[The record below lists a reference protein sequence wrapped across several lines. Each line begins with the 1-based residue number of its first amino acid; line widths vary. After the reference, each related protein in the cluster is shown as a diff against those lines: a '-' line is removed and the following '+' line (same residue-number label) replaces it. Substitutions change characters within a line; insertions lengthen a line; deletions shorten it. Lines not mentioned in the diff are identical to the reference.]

1 MSFARTMARR
11 RAMQA
16 LYQWQ
21 QSGCALR
28 DVEGEFLS
36 DQDMSRTD
44 IDYFKELVRGVD
56 EQLEILDADLG
67 PLLDRRVKEVDPVER
82 AILRLGA
89 YELRFRM
96 DVPYRVVLNEA
107 IELAKLFGADQ
118 SHRYVNGVLDKL
130 GLKLRPLEL
139 RPV

>member
-16 LYQWQ
+16 IYQWQ
-21 QSGCALR
+21 QSGCGLR
-28 DVEGEFLS
+28 DVEAEFLT

-44 IDYFKELVRGVD
+44 IPYFQELVRGID
-56 EQLEILDADLG
+56 ENLETIDADLG

-82 AILRLGA
+82 AILRIGA
-89 YELRFRM
+89 FEFRYRL
-96 DVPYRVVLNEA
+96 DIPYRVVINEA
-107 IELAKLFGADQ
+107 IELAKVFGADQ

-130 GLKLRPLEL
+130 GQQLRQTEQ
-139 RPV
+139 

>member
-16 LYQWQ
+16 IYQWQ
-21 QSGCALR
+21 QSGSSLR
-28 DVEGEFLS
+28 DVEAEFLV

-44 IDYFKELVRGVD
+44 VSYFQEVVRGVD
-56 EQLEILDADLG
+56 ENLEVIDADLG

-82 AILRLGA
+82 AILRIGA
-89 YELRFRM
+89 FEIRYRL
-96 DVPYRVVLNEA
+96 DIPYRVVLNEA
-107 IELAKLFGADQ
+107 IELAKLYGADQ

-130 GLKLRPLEL
+130 GQQLRQTEQ
-139 RPV
+139 